1 MERSGAA
8 FAPPAT
14 MPDRRCADGANGQ
27 MQRVSMNKKRIS
39 MFCAAAICLAG
50 CRSGAVGRAPVADN
64 AEPQAASAQAPQPA
78 QSAAKSLR
86 LMQFALI
93 FMNARY
99 VDPAR
104 IDWKNMTVHAI
115 DAIQNMVPEVV
126 ALFDKHIDSSPDR
139 VQLRVGKASRDFSL
153 TGATSLARAYQISE
167 DVYNFVLANLIEPK
181 DESELEY
188 AMINGMFATLDP
200 HTNLLPPY
208 AFEDVMT
215 GNGGFAGCGFV
226 VGLRDDNLVVISPME
241 GTPSWKAGIKPG
253 DVIVRIDDESTEN
266 MPLQDAVDRMRG
278 DEGTTVTLYIKRRG
292 WAEPRPI
299 VITRERIRIKSVTSH
314 AFADDKIGYI
324 KIKSFDQTTAQE
336 VLAHLAQLS
345 SSFGKNSMRGLII
358 DLRNNS
364 GGLLTQSIE
373 IAEMFLKRGE
383 TIVSVEGSAPN
394 SKESTK
400 ALRDGAQTGYP
411 VAILLN
417 VGSASASE
425 IVSGA
430 LQYYRRATVIGQRS
444 FGKGSVQILKDNPD
458 GSAVKVTSA
467 QYLTPGD
474 ISIQGVGIVP
484 DIELAAVYID
494 ADALSLTQ
502 SQRERRESNLEQ
514 SLRSDKTA
522 ARSAA
527 QTIHYIYRENA
538 DDEKR
543 AKELGLSKYDLR
555 SAEDYT
561 PDPEI
566 DFARRYLAQAKSDDA
581 GEILMQSA
589 DFFRAR
595 HDDYNKDLARA
606 FKKLGVDWSDQNGGA
621 APCEKFEWILEYDGA
636 EAKNGDTIE
645 FPADGAEKPLVMRVK
660 NTCKAGD
667 LTQLS
672 AVLSSNNASFGE
684 REFAF
689 GRIAPGQTREWPMN
703 ISIPKSISSR
713 DDIVSIRFMKNAEPF
728 PAADTPA
735 NAFRARIRRDARPE
749 FAYSYWIDDIRR
761 GNADGRLSRD
771 ESADMYVRVKN
782 TGTVASQKVSVHI
795 ANESGNGILLVKGS
809 AAIDGLAPN
818 QSKIVRLSF
827 SVSKDR
833 PQKPPSK
840 RIKRDKPFNPD
851 AAVFRLTIA
860 DDAYDAVVE
869 QDIAFDVDA
878 TPLESQSPSFALLTI
893 QAQTKV
899 FGAPDAD
906 NSPAAAIQPI
916 GAFAA
921 QTDVEVRQR
930 SPKNASNEAF
940 EAICWRE
947 DDVSPCAFAPKSA
960 LTGQPRPVPVN
971 PENANAEDNSGTAK
985 KSAKNSYSG
994 LKSAENPDKSDN
1006 PKLNAMR
1013 DRQSDSSAD
1022 GVKNSENAEDPK
1034 IFIGET
1040 RLVAPKIAFLDLN
1053 HTMNADR
1060 ARAQIALSD
1069 NDGLNHFEAYVWLQD
1084 DLKMKAEKLAYDL
1097 VSGNEAR
1104 VFADVP
1110 LRIGDNSLVVVAR
1123 DNLGAES
1130 VGIYHINREK

>member
-1 MERSGAA
+1 ML
-8 FAPPAT
+8 
-14 MPDRRCADGANGQ
+14 
-27 MQRVSMNKKRIS
+27 
-39 MFCAAAICLAG
+39 CAAAICLAG
-50 CRSGAVGRAPVADN
+50 CRSGALGRAPVADN
-64 AEPQAASAQAPQPA
+64 ADPPPASAQAPQHA
-78 QSAAKSLR
+78 QAAAKSLR

-126 ALFDKHIDSSPDR
+126 AHFDKHIDSIPDR
-139 VQLRVGKASRDFSL
+139 VQLRAGKASRAFDLS
-153 TGATSLARAYQISE
+153 GATSLARAYQIAE

-226 VGLRDDNLVVISPME
+226 VGVRDENLVVISPME

-278 DEGTTVTLYIKRRG
+278 DAGTTVTLYIKRRG

-299 VITRERIRIKSVTSH
+299 VITRERIRIKSVASH
-314 AFADDKIGYI
+314 AFAADKIGYI

-336 VLAHLAQLS
+336 VSAHLAQLA
-345 SSFGKNSMRGLII
+345 SSFGKDPMRGLII

-400 ALRDGAQTGYP
+400 ALRDGSQTGYP

-514 SLRSDKTA
+514 SLSSDKTT
-522 ARSAA
+522 ARSSA
-527 QTIHYIYRENA
+527 QTIHYIYRENG

-589 DFFRAR
+589 AFFRSR
-595 HDDYNKDLARA
+595 HDDYKKDLARA
-606 FKKLGVDWSDQNGGA
+606 FKKLGVDWSDQNGA
-621 APCEKFEWILEYDGA
+621 VRTCDKFEWTMAYGGA
-636 EAKNGDTIE
+636 EAKNGDTLD
-645 FPADGAEKPLVMRVK
+645 FSADGAEKPLVMRVK
-660 NTCKAGD
+660 NTCDEGD

-672 AVLSSNNASFGE
+672 AVLSSNNPAFGE

-689 GRIAPGQTREWPMN
+689 GRIAPGQTREWP
-703 ISIPKSISSR
+703 IDIAIPKSISSR
-713 DDIVSIRFMKNAEPF
+713 DDIVSIRFMKNAEPVR
-728 PAADTPA
+728 AADNGE
-735 NAFRARIRRDARPE
+735 NAFRARIRRDGRPE
-749 FAYSYWIDDIRR
+749 FAYAYWIDDIRS
-761 GNADGRLSRD
+761 GNADGRLSRN

-782 TGTVASQKVSVHI
+782 TGTVASQKVNVHI
-795 ANESGNGILLVKGS
+795 ANESGNGVLLVKGS
-809 AAIDGLAPN
+809 AAIDGLEPN
-818 QSKIVRLSF
+818 QSKLVRLSF
-827 SVSKDR
+827 AVSKDR

-860 DDAYDAVVE
+860 DDAFDAAVE

-878 TPLESQSPSFALLTI
+878 APLEHQNPSFALQTI
-893 QAQTKV
+893 QAQANV
-899 FGAPDAD
+899 FAAPDQPNAG
-906 NSPAAAIQPI
+906 NSPAASAQPI

-921 QTDVEVRQR
+921 QTDVEVRLR
-930 SPKNASNEAF
+930 STQSAADDAF
-940 EAICWRE
+940 DAICWRE
-947 DDVSPCAFAPKSA
+947 DDLSPCAFAPHSA
-960 LTGQPRPVPVN
+960 LTGQPRHVRGDTPD
-971 PENANAEDNSGTAK
+971 ANRKDISDTAK
-985 KSAKNSYSG
+985 KSADNSDSDV
-994 LKSAENPDKSDN
+994 KSAANAKKSDN
-1006 PKLNAMR
+1006 AKSNASRDQHPK
-1013 DRQSDSSAD
+1013 SAD
-1022 GVKNSENAEDPK
+1022 DGIKPSETHENPRV
-1034 IFIGET
+1034 FIGET
-1040 RLVAPKIAFLDLN
+1040 RLAAPKIAFLGLN

-1060 ARAQIALSD
+1060 ARAQIVLSD

-1084 DLKMKAEKLAYDL
+1084 DLKIKAEKLAYDI

-1123 DNLGAES
+1123 DNRGAES